1 MFDELR
7 ELIETSG
14 TEAGLERLIAQY
26 KEEKNYPGVFE
37 ARLMAARLSLGLPA
51 ILNGAPDGAD
61 ESLRKSYE
69 EAQVAAARET
79 GALFLADGDIYR
91 AWPYY
96 RALGDKQPI
105 IDALREASPD
115 AETVD
120 GLVEIA
126 FHEGVDPK
134 RGFELILE
142 HYGIC
147 RAITNFGHYPSDEG
161 RAECAAI
168 LVDQLTSELSE
179 NIQRAV
185 ESVEGR
191 PAQASNL
198 GELVQGRDW
207 LFEGNNY
214 YADTSHVSSIVQM
227 SPQWDDPATL
237 RKVIDLTEY
246 GRRLG
251 EMYQFAGDPP
261 FEDTY
266 TDHAVYLR
274 ALLGEN
280 VDEAVEHFRAKISDQ
295 PDPFGNVPAQVLVRL
310 LLEVDRVAE
319 AAETATRYLADADPR
334 TLACPSPPE
343 LLAAAGDAEGL
354 EAYAR
359 AKGDMLAY
367 AAAVDLVQSV
377 TGPSKRTVA

>member
-7 ELIETSG
+7 NTIESG
-14 TEAGLERLIAQY
+14 GAAAGLDRLVEQY

-37 ARLMAARLSLGLPA
+37 ARLMAARLELGLPA
-51 ILNGAPDGAD
+51 ILNGPPEGAEED
-61 ESLRKSYE
+61 VRKAYE
-69 EAQVAAARET
+69 TAQIAAARET
-79 GALFLADGDIYR
+79 GELFLSDGDVYR

-96 RALGDKQPI
+96 RALGDRGPI
-105 IDALREASPD
+105 VDALRSASPD
-115 AETVD
+115 QDTID

-147 RAITNFGHYPSDEG
+147 RAITNFGHYPSEEG
-161 RAECAAI
+161 RVECARL
-168 LVDQLTSELSE
+168 LVDQLTKELGD
-179 NIQRAV
+179 NIQRAIAG
-185 ESVEGR
+185 VEGQ
-191 PAQASNL
+191 PADAGSL
-198 GELVQGRDW
+198 GELIEGRDW

-227 SPQWDDPATL
+227 SPQWDDPETL
-237 RKVIDLTEY
+237 RKVVDLTEY

-251 EMYQFAGDPP
+251 EMYQFPGDAP

-266 TDHAVYLR
+266 VDHGVYLR
-274 ALLGEN
+274 ALLGEDA
-280 VDEAVEHFRAKISDQ
+280 DEAVSHFRAKISEE

-310 LLEVDRVAE
+310 LIALDRMGEAAE
-319 AAETATRYLADADPR
+319 AAQSYLTDVDPR
-334 TLACPSPPE
+334 MLGCPTPPE
-343 LLAAAGDAEGL
+343 LLAAAGDAKGL

-359 AKGDMLAY
+359 EKGDLLAY
-367 AAAVDLVQSV
+367 AAAVDLAQRVK
-377 TGPSKRTVA
+377 GPSKTTAE